1 MNSMK
6 RYSIG
11 GIFTSLLLVFS
22 IFTLLSISA
31 VSAEEVISVNAEG
44 YENTVI
50 MEFENKSTSKIKTIK
65 MWLGGEKTFK
75 SFKTE
80 HDWGGG
86 ESSNGKLLIFTATN
100 TLNPGESAKFGLIT
114 SEKVNGINWRAL
126 DQNEENIA
134 GPTIVSIQ
142 EISHADSSYDLGES
156 EKLEEIKETGSAL
169 YGTKRFVPEK
179 IRVDSD
185 IRLVGNGFGSENTLQ
200 LFLDDT
206 VLKSVKTDEQG
217 NFLTTVSIPATYKI
231 GPSEFIIKDSSG
243 NFQSTIINIEEAK
256 NRFLKTSEFEINS
269 IPNEIRYDE
278 TLTISG
284 SAYPQSAVILVFE
297 NLDRVLEKTR
307 VVSANTN
314 GQWVFEETIERS
326 ENLGEKYVIF
336 QNNQQKTTQNITIKS
351 DYLMQFSTS
360 AVRYNEGETV
370 SISGT
375 SEPNQSTTI
384 WIKNPDKKIIH
395 YDIFTT
401 NAKGELNYDFV
412 TDDTFDTG
420 TYTLILKQDEG
431 SDAILFGIGQ
441 YPSKSVIT
449 LMDKTNFSLNS
460 KAILNILSP
469 PLSKL
474 TITILDSN
482 DNIKITE
489 TITSS
494 STGKNRHTLD
504 LDDLSSGVFRAAVT
518 TSNMQ
523 DSVKFSIGLEPGSGE
538 ISLIAT
544 RGNYSPGD
552 SILVIGNTGGNA
564 RLTVTLLDPAGN
576 ISAQTETF
584 SGSNGSFS
592 TENIGIPSNAELGK
606 WKITANSR
614 LDSKSIDVIVS
625 IPTDEGITLQI
636 EQATFS
642 VGDVIT
648 IKGIAVVKTTS
659 VDVEIIDRNGDVVA
673 ELGTPI
679 TSDNTFSLPW
689 TVPMGFDIGTY
700 TIKAHDTVQHSD
712 SFEIFIE

>member
-1 MNSMK
+1 
-6 RYSIG
+6 
-11 GIFTSLLLVFS
+11 
-22 IFTLLSISA
+22 
-31 VSAEEVISVNAEG
+31 
-44 YENTVI
+44 
-50 MEFENKSTSKIKTIK
+50 
-65 MWLGGEKTFK
+65 
-75 SFKTE
+75 
-80 HDWGGG
+80 
-86 ESSNGKLLIFTATN
+86 
-100 TLNPGESAKFGLIT
+100 
-114 SEKVNGINWRAL
+114 
-126 DQNEENIA
+126 
-134 GPTIVSIQ
+134 
-142 EISHADSSYDLGES
+142 
-156 EKLEEIKETGSAL
+156 
-169 YGTKRFVPEK
+169 
-179 IRVDSD
+179 
-185 IRLVGNGFGSENTLQ
+185 
-200 LFLDDT
+200 
-206 VLKSVKTDEQG
+206 
-217 NFLTTVSIPATYKI
+217 
-231 GPSEFIIKDSSG
+231 
-243 NFQSTIINIEEAK
+243 
-256 NRFLKTSEFEINS
+256 
-269 IPNEIRYDE
+269 
-278 TLTISG
+278 
-284 SAYPQSAVILVFE
+284 
-297 NLDRVLEKTR
+297 
-307 VVSANTN
+307 
-314 GQWVFEETIERS
+314 
-326 ENLGEKYVIF
+326 
-336 QNNQQKTTQNITIKS
+336 
-351 DYLMQFSTS
+351 
-360 AVRYNEGETV
+360 
-370 SISGT
+370 
-375 SEPNQSTTI
+375 
-384 WIKNPDKKIIH
+384 
-395 YDIFTT
+395 
-401 NAKGELNYDFV
+401 
-412 TDDTFDTG
+412 
-420 TYTLILKQDEG
+420 
-431 SDAILFGIGQ
+431 
-441 YPSKSVIT
+441 
-449 LMDKTNFSLNS
+449 MDKTNFSLNS

-659 VDVEIIDRNGDVVA
+659 VDVEIIDQNGDVVA

-712 SFEIFIE
+712 SFEIFIG